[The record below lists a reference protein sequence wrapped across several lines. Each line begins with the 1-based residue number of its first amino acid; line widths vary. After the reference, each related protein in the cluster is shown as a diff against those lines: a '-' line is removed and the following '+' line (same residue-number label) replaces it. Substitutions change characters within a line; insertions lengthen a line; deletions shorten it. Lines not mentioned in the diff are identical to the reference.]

1 MRFPEIHIYSILFLS
16 MASTEKLKVLKRPV
30 VDEIAAVPTGKLYGN
45 LGNFCTN
52 YNLLKKLLAGSCK
65 VGLGVIL
72 GSSPNKFGKKKVIN
86 NTNSPKKQLSL
97 LQRSS
102 SSSSL
107 IGHDFQNVPDQSPI
121 GMLMTKTPLSLNL
134 NPSSTSFTGDS
145 NNNNFIVSD
154 QIRDHVLMEKTSC
167 VFRSDSMS
175 TTTNNNGSKKLIAIC
190 SKHRIAGFLSL
201 EEIEKSDNYSRKITN
216 YLPNLKVITHMYNY
230 CILEFPQIQSSN
242 NKGRNFNNQYPL
254 LYPPRRRPRWPSS
267 SSDTTQS
274 NFLKN
279 CETCDRLLE
288 GHDIYIYRY
297 YKYNTHAYVH
307 ISMRIDRN
315 VLCVHLKVIL
325 LCRGESSFCSP
336 ECRHRK
342 VNAER
347 DLEKLQ

>member
-1 MRFPEIHIYSILFLS
+1 
-16 MASTEKLKVLKRPV
+16 MASTEKLRLLKRPV
-30 VDEIAAVPTGKLYGN
+30 VDEIAAVPTEKFYGN

-72 GSSPNKFGKKKVIN
+72 GSPPDKFRKKKVIN
-86 NTNSPKKQLSL
+86 NPNSPKKQLSS

-134 NPSSTSFTGDS
+134 NPSFTGDS
-145 NNNNFIVSD
+145 NNNNLVVSD

-167 VFRSDSMS
+167 VFGADSMS
-175 TTTNNNGSKKLIAIC
+175 TTTNNSGSKKLIAIC
-190 SKHRIAGFLSL
+190 SKHRIAGSLSL

-242 NKGRNFNNQYPL
+242 SKGRNFNNQYPQF
-254 LYPPRRRPRWPSS
+254 YPPRRRRRRPS

-315 VLCVHLKVIL
+315 VLLKVIL

-342 VNAER
+342 VNAEV
-347 DLEKLQ
+347 Q